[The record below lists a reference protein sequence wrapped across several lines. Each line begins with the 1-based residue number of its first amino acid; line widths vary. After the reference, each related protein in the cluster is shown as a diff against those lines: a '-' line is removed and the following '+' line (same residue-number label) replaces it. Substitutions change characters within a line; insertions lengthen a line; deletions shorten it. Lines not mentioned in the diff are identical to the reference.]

1 MPNSHGQDDEL
12 LVHDLVEDPVVPD
25 AQPVTVFVAGEL
37 LHVGIEA
44 SRVVT

>member
-1 MPNSHGQDDEL
+1 MPNSHDQDDEL
-12 LVHDLVEDPVVPD
+12 PVHDLVEDPVVSD

>member
-1 MPNSHGQDDEL
+1 MPYSDDQDDEPP
-12 LVHDLVEDPVVPD
+12 VHDLVDDPVVPD

-44 SRVVT
+44 SRIVT